1 MNPQF
6 ILLTQSA
13 TTAVIEIILLLLGA
27 ALIGFFT
34 AWFYQKS
41 YFTPIIKKL
50 EDEKVELHKKID
62 DLNLD
67 INGLKNDIAGLKIK
81 IEGLEKTIRSKD
93 AEIEALK
100 NPKKQNT

>member
-6 ILLTQSA
+6 ILLAQSV
-13 TTAVIEIILLLLGA
+13 TGAVIEIILLLLGA

-50 EDEKVELHKKID
+50 EEEKAELHKKID
-62 DLNLD
+62 GLNLD
-67 INGLKNDIAGLKIK
+67 ITGLKNDISGLKTK
-81 IEGLEKTIRSKD
+81 VEGLEKTIQSRN

-100 NPKKQNT
+100 NPKK